1 MSEKL
6 NGVAE
11 LAHAVDD
18 MAKAF
23 DQMLPEQPTYT
34 SIKPTRIT
42 YNTQV
47 GTTQI
52 IALARENKFHEAI
65 FQGAATAFQT
75 DWFHGLTEGSRR
87 AYSDAIRRF
96 IDWVN
101 ETGYESTDSNRYDCL
116 KAYET
121 HCMNQQGQKRSPLEI
136 LTTVMNKALASP
148 GLTDE
153 DFSYLKTLLKVS
165 KPSRG
170 EDAQPYTLT
179 DWFNLPWLRSVLS
192 EQKYLQLESPGRL
205 FLSFRV
211 TIAETLLHL
220 LEVRGEWQEHHIT
233 TLDKEPACGKN
244 WFRKWNYKVLKRFGS
259 FDSFGQPLDAWTEL
273 LWLDLVR
280 PSDRGSIKT
289 LLSQS
294 GIESLASMPR
304 VCGQRIRSWA
314 RSPTIFHPDYQH
326 VYSPLEERLMAWL
339 VACEAVQ
346 PTDIPKLKT
355 TDYAL
360 EFNQSGRL
368 IAMEC
373 CYYKGRASSTRQ
385 PAILMA
391 SDCWTKVQYRYLTG
405 LPVSSPVFQFNVMSE
420 KAMPDIRE
428 GFAQKGDISFLWRI
442 WQLPRVQRRIDAAL
456 RRAGASSIFLDA
468 ALALT
473 QGSEP
478 VGIFAKTPENNI
490 GAYRE
495 SVARPLP
502 QHIFSLTHVKTTAVH
517 AGSDRYRDGDLINH
531 HSHTSATEKHAYLT
545 DANKDF
551 VNRAGRITRLVLND
565 LQNVVYQPSVSAMA
579 AEVNDL
585 ELSTRVVEATGSED
599 IRVHSLD
606 PSIERVQNDDVI
618 LVPDTVEQALLFI
631 HTIAEAEARLPQMLA
646 VRPDW
651 VERTLLIRVEWMTRN
666 LARMRSAAEAQKQY
680 ADLKPHL
687 PNLFDYLLETVE

>member
-1 MSEKL
+1 
-6 NGVAE
+6 
-11 LAHAVDD
+11 
-18 MAKAF
+18 
-23 DQMLPEQPTYT
+23 
-34 SIKPTRIT
+34 
-42 YNTQV
+42 
-47 GTTQI
+47 
-52 IALARENKFHEAI
+52 
-65 FQGAATAFQT
+65 
-75 DWFHGLTEGSRR
+75 
-87 AYSDAIRRF
+87 
-96 IDWVN
+96 
-101 ETGYESTDSNRYDCL
+101 
-116 KAYET
+116 
-121 HCMNQQGQKRSPLEI
+121 
-136 LTTVMNKALASP
+136 
-148 GLTDE
+148 
-153 DFSYLKTLLKVS
+153 
-165 KPSRG
+165 
-170 EDAQPYTLT
+170 
-179 DWFNLPWLRSVLS
+179 
-192 EQKYLQLESPGRL
+192 
-205 FLSFRV
+205 
-211 TIAETLLHL
+211 
-220 LEVRGEWQEHHIT
+220 
-233 TLDKEPACGKN
+233 
-244 WFRKWNYKVLKRFGS
+244 
-259 FDSFGQPLDAWTEL
+259 
-273 LWLDLVR
+273 
-280 PSDRGSIKT
+280 
-289 LLSQS
+289 
-294 GIESLASMPR
+294 
-304 VCGQRIRSWA
+304 
-314 RSPTIFHPDYQH
+314 
-326 VYSPLEERLMAWL
+326 MAWL

-391 SDCWTKVQYRYLTG
+391 SDCWTKAQYRYLTG
-405 LPVSSPVFQFNVMSE
+405 LPVPSPVFQFNVMSE

-456 RRAGASSIFLDA
+456 RRSGASSIFLDA

-478 VGIFAKTPENNI
+478 VGIFAKIPGNNI

-551 VNRAGRITRLVLND
+551 VNRAGRVTRLVLND

-579 AEVNDL
+579 AAVNDL

-599 IRVHSLD
+599 VRVHSID
-606 PSIERVQNDDVI
+606 QSIERVQNDDVI
-618 LVPDTVEQALLFI
+618 LVPDTVGQALLFI

-680 ADLKPHL
+680 ANLKPHL

>member
-6 NGVAE
+6 DGVAE
-11 LAHAVDD
+11 LAHAADD

-23 DQMLPEQPTYT
+23 DQTLPEQPTYT

-42 YNTQV
+42 YNTQA

-65 FQGAATAFQT
+65 FQGASATFQS
-75 DWFHGLTEGSRR
+75 DWFHGLTETSRR

-101 ETGYESTDSNRYDCL
+101 ETGYESRDINRYDCL
-116 KAYET
+116 KAYEAY
-121 HCMNQQGQKRSPLEI
+121 CMNQQGQKRSPLEF
-136 LTTVMNKALASP
+136 LTAVMNRALASP

-153 DFSYLKTLLKVS
+153 DFGYLKTLLKVS
-165 KPSRG
+165 KPSKG
-170 EDAQPYTLT
+170 GDAKPYTLT
-179 DWFNLPWLRSVLS
+179 DWFNLPWLRSVLG
-192 EQKYLQLESPGRL
+192 EQKYLQLESPSRL

-220 LEVRGEWQEHHIT
+220 LDVRAEWQQHPIT
-233 TLDKEPACGKN
+233 TFEEPACGKN
-244 WFRKWNYKVLKRFGS
+244 WFRKWNYKILRRFGS
-259 FDSFGQPLDAWTEL
+259 FDSAGQPRDAWAEL

-314 RSPTIFHPDYQH
+314 RSPTIYHPDYQH
-326 VYSPLEERLMAWL
+326 AYSPLEERLMAWL

-391 SDCWTKVQYRYLTG
+391 SDCWTKAQYRYLTG

-478 VGIFAKTPENNI
+478 VGIFAKIPGNNI

-531 HSHTSATEKHAYLT
+531 HSHTSTTEKHAYLT

-551 VNRAGRITRLVLND
+551 VNRAGRVTRLVLND

-579 AEVNDL
+579 AAVNDL

-606 PSIERVQNDDVI
+606 QSIERVQNDDII

-666 LARMRSAAEAQKQY
+666 LARMRSASEAQKQY

>member
-1 MSEKL
+1 
-6 NGVAE
+6 
-11 LAHAVDD
+11 
-18 MAKAF
+18 
-23 DQMLPEQPTYT
+23 
-34 SIKPTRIT
+34 
-42 YNTQV
+42 
-47 GTTQI
+47 
-52 IALARENKFHEAI
+52 
-65 FQGAATAFQT
+65 
-75 DWFHGLTEGSRR
+75 
-87 AYSDAIRRF
+87 
-96 IDWVN
+96 
-101 ETGYESTDSNRYDCL
+101 
-116 KAYET
+116 
-121 HCMNQQGQKRSPLEI
+121 
-136 LTTVMNKALASP
+136 
-148 GLTDE
+148 
-153 DFSYLKTLLKVS
+153 
-165 KPSRG
+165 
-170 EDAQPYTLT
+170 
-179 DWFNLPWLRSVLS
+179 
-192 EQKYLQLESPGRL
+192 
-205 FLSFRV
+205 
-211 TIAETLLHL
+211 
-220 LEVRGEWQEHHIT
+220 
-233 TLDKEPACGKN
+233 
-244 WFRKWNYKVLKRFGS
+244 
-259 FDSFGQPLDAWTEL
+259 
-273 LWLDLVR
+273 
-280 PSDRGSIKT
+280 
-289 LLSQS
+289 
-294 GIESLASMPR
+294 
-304 VCGQRIRSWA
+304 
-314 RSPTIFHPDYQH
+314 
-326 VYSPLEERLMAWL
+326 MAWL

-355 TDYAL
+355 TDYAH

-391 SDCWTKVQYRYLTG
+391 SDCWTKAQYRYLTG

-428 GFAQKGDISFLWRI
+428 GFAQQGDISFLWRI
-442 WQLPRVQRRIDAAL
+442 WELPSVKRRIDAAL

-478 VGIFAKTPENNI
+478 VGIFAKTSENNI

-502 QHIFSLTHVKTTAVH
+502 QNIFSLTHVKTTAVH

-551 VNRAGRITRLVLND
+551 VNRAGRVTRLVLND

-579 AEVNDL
+579 AAVNDL
-585 ELSTRVVEATGSED
+585 ELNTRVVEATGSED
-599 IRVHSLD
+599 IRVYSLD
-606 PSIERVQNDDVI
+606 QSIERIQNDDII

-631 HTIAEAEARLPQMLA
+631 HTIAEAETRLPQMLA